1 MNIKHRTSIILTSI
15 AIAWIFDQLFF
26 KKTPGISFPILVI
39 VFLAGL
45 VITAWREKVKPAI
58 PTLILL
64 AITLFFTIMTCVRE
78 QPFLSFINYL
88 LSICGLGL
96 LLVTY
101 ENGLWA
107 QYSLSDYFMGALRLI
122 GAAFANP
129 IKFMGAKTGTVKE
142 GETKPQKK
150 VSFWSV
156 LVGIVI
162 AIPIV
167 AALIGLLASADPI
180 FSEKVDTFFALFRI
194 EKWGEYLFRGCY
206 ILALAYLVIGIIL
219 YAITSS
225 RERKL
230 IGVEKPWLPPFLD
243 WIQSVII
250 LSAVNLVFLAFVI
263 VQFQYFFG
271 GQANIVIDGY
281 TYAEYARNGF
291 NELVSVTII
300 SLLLLFALSSVTKRE
315 SPNQRRSFSGLGVA
329 LVSLVVVIL
338 VSAFQRLLLYESAYG
353 FTRIRVQTHVL
364 MIWLGTLLVAALV
377 LELINKP
384 RGFGLAAL
392 LVAFGFG
399 LTLNIINP
407 DASIVRLNLK
417 PGYTTGELD
426 AQYLETLSSDAVP
439 NLVKA
444 FQDTA
449 LPEKTHDQLGAVLS
463 CTRFNTIP
471 DRQDD
476 SWQSFHFS
484 RHLAWQYLG
493 SIDSELDAYPVLT
506 VDRVPTVKAGSES
519 ISCWQTFD

>member
-1 MNIKHRTSIILTSI
+1 MNIKHRTSIILTSV

-26 KKTPGISFPILVI
+26 KKEPGISFPILVI

-45 VITAWREKVKPAI
+45 IWTAWREKVKPAI
-58 PTLILL
+58 PSLILL
-64 AITLFFTIMTCVRE
+64 AITLFFTVMTCVRE
-78 QPFLSFINYL
+78 QPFLSFVNYL

-107 QYSLSDYFMGALRLI
+107 QYSLSDFFMGSLRLA

-129 IKFMGAKTGTVKE
+129 IKLQS
-142 GETKPQKK
+142 TKPETDKKGNLKPKKK
-150 VSFWSV
+150 VTFWSV

-162 AIPIV
+162 TIPIV

-180 FSEKVDTFFALFRI
+180 FSEKVGEFFALFRI

-206 ILALAYLVIGIIL
+206 ILVLAYLVTGILL

-230 IGVEKPWLPPFLD
+230 IGVEKPWLPPFLE

-263 VQFQYFFG
+263 VQFRYFFG
-271 GQANIVIDGY
+271 GQLNIVIDGY

-291 NELVSVTII
+291 NELVSVTVI
-300 SLLLLFALSSVTKRE
+300 SLLLLFALTSVTKRE
-315 SPNQRRSFSGLGVA
+315 SPNQRRSFSALGFV
-329 LVSLVVVIL
+329 LVLLVTVIL

-353 FTRIRVQTHVL
+353 FSRIRVQTHVL
-364 MIWLGTLLVAALV
+364 MIWLGILLIAALV

-384 RGFGLAAL
+384 RVFGLAAL

-399 LTLNIINP
+399 LTLNVINP
-407 DASIVRLNLK
+407 DATIVRLNLK
-417 PGYTTGELD
+417 SEYTTQELD
-426 AQYLETLSSDAVP
+426 AQYMVTLSSDAIP
-439 NLVKA
+439 SLVKA
-444 FQDTA
+444 FQDST
-449 LPEKTHDQLGAVLS
+449 LPGKTHDQLGAVLS
-463 CTRFNTIP
+463 CVRYRLNQ

-484 RHLAWQYLG
+484 RIIAEQYLG
-493 SIDSELDAYPVLT
+493 SVDPDLSAYKVVANGGDSS
-506 VDRVPTVKAGSES
+506 VKVGSEY
-519 ISCWQTFD
+519 ISCVPSFD